1 MGFLRMGVAPRK
13 AAGGGL
19 ASVFATPFWV
29 YSQTFFSEPLTALL
43 GVLAWL
49 SMIRYRSTGH
59 LRDVFLS
66 AVFAGLIPSIRPL
79 GSLLIPPLLLYLL
92 LILKTKYPSPN
103 SRFPVRSLAVFI
115 LPIAA
120 GILGYL
126 AYNAVRFGN
135 VFETGYNRLP
145 DGSLRS
151 FTLNP
156 LFGLKVLLLSPG
168 KSIFVFSPLLLLVPF
183 GVPTLL
189 RKKHTRTDTAV
200 FLLITGLYLAVL
212 STWARVEG
220 GVAWGP
226 RLILPAIPFL
236 FFCIT
241 PVLNSDRNAWR
252 RLVILL
258 AAVGVAIQLTGVLFN
273 FSTYVYQHIDGYF
286 SPVDGRYVISFN
298 PVPGH
303 VRSILE
309 TVSHRGSFQSRPD
322 AQAAWNRSSE
332 QINPMDGLD
341 FWWLHFYRDGV
352 PSRFIVTSLV
362 LLGLILTT
370 GIVLLRTSL
379 INFR

>member
-1 MGFLRMGVAPRK
+1 
-13 AAGGGL
+13 
-19 ASVFATPFWV
+19 
-29 YSQTFFSEPLTALL
+29 
-43 GVLAWL
+43 
-49 SMIRYRSTGH
+49 
-59 LRDVFLS
+59 
-66 AVFAGLIPSIRPL
+66 
-79 GSLLIPPLLLYLL
+79 
-92 LILKTKYPSPN
+92 
-103 SRFPVRSLAVFI
+103 VFI

-189 RKKHTRTDTAV
+189 RKKHTRTDTTV